1 MNEDI
6 LEKLAEVEH
15 EQWCDW
21 AGSLSAEMDALLQI
35 ISKLQDNCDS
45 LLSDDELSQIEDSKD
60 RLIRWNS
67 LMVLYSELSEE
78 MKESDRVYARKVLS
92 VFEKYR

>member
-78 MKESDRVYARKVLS
+78 MKRI
-92 VFEKYR
+92 